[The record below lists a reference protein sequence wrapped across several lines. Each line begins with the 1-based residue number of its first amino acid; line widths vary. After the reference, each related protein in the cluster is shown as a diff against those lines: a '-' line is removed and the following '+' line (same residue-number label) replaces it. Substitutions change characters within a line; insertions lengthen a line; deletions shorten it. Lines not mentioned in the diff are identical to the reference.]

1 MLQFGLQQKL
11 LGRTPVWEFFGHVN
25 VGIRPRVEYQCWSS
39 GNFALAD
46 QKWEFLLLRTGSYEF
61 SSNSAVLSGFR
72 QIDAMSFILHILL
85 VDNVN
90 KLVTNEI
97 LMDFRWWDKL
107 VLPPMALV
115 QAGVTLC
122 LLLPT

>member
-1 MLQFGLQQKL
+1 
-11 LGRTPVWEFFGHVN
+11 
-25 VGIRPRVEYQCWSS
+25 
-39 GNFALAD
+39 
-46 QKWEFLLLRTGSYEF
+46 
-61 SSNSAVLSGFR
+61 
-72 QIDAMSFILHILL
+72 MSFILHILL